1 MSKYRICVLFLFVVG
16 LCAFSFVEAD
26 NNPLPLFGKVIYL
39 DPGHGGTDPGAI
51 YKEIYES
58 DINLQ
63 LTEKLEK
70 TLRSYG
76 AIVYLTR
83 YGDYDLAV
91 PNALNRKRSDLS
103 RRGNIINR
111 SLCDMYISIHL
122 NAETSSTWYGAQVF
136 YDDVNSENKVIAEI
150 MQKSLASSLR
160 TKRKITE
167 TSEMYLH
174 RRVERPGVLIE
185 VGFLTNPN
193 ERYLLR
199 KDTYQQKVANTIT
212 NGVLQYFQNSQIKI
226 GI

>member
-1 MSKYRICVLFLFVVG
+1 MLKYKLCILLLFMAG
-16 LCAFSFVEAD
+16 LCFFNIVEAE
-26 NNPLPLFGKVIYL
+26 NNYLPLFGKVIYL

-51 YKEIYES
+51 YKDIYES

-63 LTEKLEK
+63 LTQKLEE
-70 TLRSYG
+70 TLSSYG

-83 YGDYDLAV
+83 YGDYDLSV
-91 PNALNRKRSDLS
+91 PYALNRKRSDLS

-111 SLCDMYISIHL
+111 SMCDMYISIHL

-136 YDDVNSENKVIAEI
+136 YDDVNSENKTIAEI
-150 MQKSLASSLR
+150 MQKSLAKYLR
-160 TKRKITE
+160 TNRKVSE

-199 KDTYQQKVANTIT
+199 KDYYQKRVATAIT
-212 NGVLQYFQNSQIKI
+212 NGVLQYFQNSQIDF